1 MLPSEREVAMRAIG
15 TLLVCTVEVS
25 DSVRVGAAW
34 NGGPTIGIHVEI
46 DGRTTRATSWAI
58 WNPIWGVPLID
69 ATRESFERFV
79 VGRLSEP
86 GTVDEL
92 VALATA

>member
-1 MLPSEREVAMRAIG
+1 
-15 TLLVCTVEVS
+15 
-25 DSVRVGAAW
+25 
-34 NGGPTIGIHVEI
+34 
-46 DGRTTRATSWAI
+46 
-58 WNPIWGVPLID
+58 VPLID